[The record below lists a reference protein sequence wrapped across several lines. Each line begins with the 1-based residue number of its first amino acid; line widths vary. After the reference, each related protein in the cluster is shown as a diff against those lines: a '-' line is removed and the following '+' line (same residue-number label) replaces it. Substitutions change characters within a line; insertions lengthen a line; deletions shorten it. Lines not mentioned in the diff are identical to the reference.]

1 MNSVSVRIISKSE
14 ELPEFTCN
22 NFFHSIELF
31 KILERT
37 PAHTPYMALAVHKDG
52 HVLGHILAIVRR
64 RGALLHPTSLHK
76 DASTERENMQ
86 MMS

>member
-52 HVLGHILAIVRR
+52 HVLGHI
-64 RGALLHPTSLHK
+64 HPTSLHK